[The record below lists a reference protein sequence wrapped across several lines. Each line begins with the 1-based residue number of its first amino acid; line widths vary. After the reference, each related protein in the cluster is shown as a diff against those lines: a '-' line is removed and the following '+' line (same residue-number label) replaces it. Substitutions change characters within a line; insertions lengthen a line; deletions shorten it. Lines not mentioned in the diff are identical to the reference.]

1 MIKLNENYTI
11 NTDTTHG
18 FTLVFESNSFEKEV
32 LTKQGKEIR
41 EVTTKDTWYYPKLS
55 QALSKFFSL
64 NLRATNQKELLEK
77 VIKIESNIEKFNNI
91 FAKKGKTFNV

>member
-1 MIKLNENYTI
+1 MIKLNKNYTI
-11 NTDTTHG
+11 DTDSTHG
-18 FTLVFESNSFEKEV
+18 FTLAFESDPFEKEV

-41 EVTTKDTWYYPKLS
+41 EVTTKETWYYPKLS

-64 NLRATNQKELLEK
+64 SISADSQEELLNKIITVEK
-77 VIKIESNIEKFNNI
+77 TIEKFNKT